1 MGEENKRHC
10 GRPQLSA
17 TGRHRNDKVKAGS
30 QRSNPTEKDGGR
42 LRGEGSVVIVQI
54 QTEKEEPE
62 WMCRPQERTM
72 VARKYEKRY
81 VGTRSQGSAKAL
93 GSIIC

>member
-1 MGEENKRHC
+1 MGGENKRHC
-10 GRPQLSA
+10 GGPQLSA
-17 TGRHRNDKVKAGS
+17 TGRHKNDKVKAGF
-30 QRSNPTEKDGGR
+30 QRSNPAEKDGGR
-42 LRGEGSVVIVQI
+42 LRGEGSVVVVQI

-62 WMCRPQERTM
+62 WMCRPQVKTV

-81 VGTRSQGSAKAL
+81 VGTHSQGSAKAL